1 MLPHATFFSVSV
13 DFSNKLD
20 REGREDISGRSPK
33 KGTHGKG
40 VAQTLARSFL
50 PAKAGGGIETVR
62 IIEALLVLS
71 MTTFHLSVVP
81 GRIGADELVAN
92 SRLSGFPFASSAID
106 FPRFVH
112 ILVSASAPIAP
123 RSPAWDSAGAYQR

>member
-33 KGTHGKG
+33 KGKHGKG
-40 VAQTLARSFL
+40 VAQALARSFL

-62 IIEALLVLS
+62 IIEALLVVS
-71 MTTFHLSVVP
+71 MAALHLS
-81 GRIGADELVAN
+81 IAAESIEADELAAN